1 MKKYSIILVLVVLVL
16 LTVFL
21 GHKKDKNIKYIG
33 ILLPADI
40 QLLNDVVDGIKMA
53 FKNEG
58 YVENKDVVFDV
69 ESSHGDNSTLQSLAS
84 KFATGNCDIIIPTG
98 TGASQSI
105 FNLVKEKPIVFSAVT
120 DPKTAGLVE
129 NTDKPGKNITGTS
142 DVTLYKE
149 SLELLVKLVP
159 GAKKVGIIQNPGEPN
174 SVFAL
179 SETKKYAKAMGLDV
193 LVGSANNSSEV
204 YPSAKA
210 LASKVDAFYMLPDVT
225 VASGVDGFIKA
236 SLETKKPIIVF
247 GDGDVKK
254 GGLASLGTNYVKVGQ
269 KTGEIAVKILKG
281 EKPGNIPVRGVTD
294 ADIFLNRKTAEMLG
308 LKIPDDILKSA
319 KQIY

>member
-84 KFATGNCDIIIPTG
+84 KFATGNYDIIIPTG

-193 LVGSANNSSEV
+193 LVGSAN
-204 YPSAKA
+204 
-210 LASKVDAFYMLPDVT
+210 KVDAFYMLPDVT